1 MTIDNPQE
9 VKSLIKKMEAIL
21 PIPVRGTPELLKT
34 LANQGDKYKP
44 DHEFLIEKILYAG
57 DEGGISCVLK
67 LAPTAKSLVCASLTH
82 LRIANNHPL
91 ADEIQTYQK
100 KRAMC
105 VALEDGK
112 KGKAKRLAQQS
123 RPKKGFG

>member
-9 VKSLIKKMEAIL
+9 VTSLIKKMEANF

-44 DHEFLIEKILYAG
+44 DHEFLIEKVLYVG
-57 DEGGISCVLK
+57 DDGGISCLLK
-67 LAPTAKSLVCASLTH
+67 LASTAKSLVCASLTH
-82 LRIANNHPL
+82 LRIENNHPL
-91 ADEIQTYQK
+91 ADEIKAYQK
-100 KRAMC
+100 KRVMRL
-105 VALEDGK
+105 ALQDGK

>member
-9 VKSLIKKMEAIL
+9 VKSLIKKMEEIL

-34 LANQGDKYKP
+34 LANQGNKYKS
-44 DHEFLIEKILYAG
+44 DHEFLIERVLYAG
-57 DEGGISCVLK
+57 DDGGISCVLK
-67 LAPTAKSLVCASLTH
+67 LEPNAKSLVCASLTH

-91 ADEIQTYQK
+91 ADEIQVYQK
-100 KRAMC
+100 KRAISL
-105 VALEDGK
+105 ALQDGK
-112 KGKAKRLAQQS
+112 KGKAKRLAQRS